1 MRIGGLE
8 FQLHEDG
15 RATVRV
21 YEQATENAPLMR
33 TEHFTAEE
41 WKSVAPSPKPALKK
55 KKKGKG

>member
-41 WKSVAPSPKPALKK
+41 WATVSPKPAALKAK